1 MSKLSE
7 KKKSHHFCLILF
19 CETKVSQKQMAE
31 ERVYL
36 GSARLARGESEVNTW
51 REGQQQTLE
60 KVGGAYKP
68 SIKEAKTGGA
78 LGIPSK

>member
-1 MSKLSE
+1 M
-7 KKKSHHFCLILF
+7 I
-19 CETKVSQKQMAE
+19 SQKQMSE
-31 ERVYL
+31 KRVYL
-36 GSARLARGESEVNTW
+36 GSASLARGGPEVNTW

-78 LGIPSK
+78 LGSPSK